1 MQSEGLPPMLD
12 TIVEDEEAAKTR
24 LKKVDLAEV
33 LERYSPYQA
42 WCTFLR
48 GTPPHPGLKF
58 DFCLS

>member
-1 MQSEGLPPMLD
+1 MQSEGLPPVLD
-12 TIVEDEEAAKTR
+12 TSVDEEAEKTR

-48 GTPPHPGLKF
+48 GTLPSKF
-58 DFCLS
+58 DFCLT